1 MRSPGTTARLIS
13 LLAAAGAAAYFWGT
27 ALAGRSAREVLRGES
42 EPALTAA
49 PATVSVRPAAPRPVH
64 REPRPG
70 PAASATR
77 TPLPRLEPVP
87 KAVVAAM
94 GSPEKAGLLQTLE
107 GKPFRGLVLPAR
119 PVRAVPAPEP
129 VRATP
134 SSPTPTSVSAP
145 APATPLPAAAGGGL
159 QVAIAATAT
168 PTVDEPEPPAE
179 VA

>member
-27 ALAGRSAREVLRGES
+27 ALAGRTAREVLRGES
-42 EPALTAA
+42 QPALTAA
-49 PATVSVRPAAPRPVH
+49 PATVSVRPAAPRPVQD
-64 REPRPG
+64 RAARPG

-77 TPLPRLEPVP
+77 TPLPRLHPVP
-87 KAVVAAM
+87 TAVVAAM
-94 GSPEKAGLLQTLE
+94 GSPEKGSLLKTLE

-119 PVRAVPAPEP
+119 PVRAVSAPEP

-145 APATPLPAAAGGGL
+145 APAAPLPAA
-159 QVAIAATAT
+159 
-168 PTVDEPEPPAE
+168 
-179 VA
+179 